1 MDRTI
6 HVNGQQ
12 IEAPTLNDQEK
23 NDREKVNQNNRPATH
38 ESIEISEKKEN
49 RMTLR
54 RQAQPNILVKVQDYL
69 FLFISHWKWFFISL
83 AICLGFAYYQIKNTP
98 NLYQRSAAIM
108 IKTDESGSATD
119 RALEELGMTH
129 TPTNVNNQIMAIT
142 TSEVAGEVVRRLNL
156 DVEYQRKGPFINTV
170 AYGNEV
176 PASVVFHNLEDTDGL
191 SFHLQIKPG
200 GKAIINQIVKNGEP
214 TNNVIKL
221 NVGQTIKT
229 SIGIITIQP
238 TESYNDMTDDE
249 YLVFRNDIQSATN
262 TVQSRLRAFLRSADT
277 SIIDLTY
284 NDSSPKRAEDIL
296 NSVVEVYNENWI
308 NDQNRMTVMTNQFI
322 HERLKMLE
330 NELSDVE
337 QRIAQ
342 YNADN
347 LTPDIASIGATAYE
361 SLSSSESEGTTTD
374 RQIYMVQ
381 YLMDYLSDG
390 TNTDQLLPAN
400 MGITNGNIE
409 TQISD
414 YNSTLLQRNSHLAH
428 SSLQNPLVR
437 DLDERLAVMKSS
449 IIQTLENELTRLSA
463 KKKDLASVYNQ
474 AVSQLSQNPAQ
485 ILYINSVGR
494 QRNVKEQLY
503 LFLLQKREEN
513 ELTQAFSA
521 YNSRLIEPPHGSWE
535 PISPTP
541 SHTYMMALIFGFAIP
556 AGLLVL
562 KEGFN
567 TVIRGRKDLEQLS
580 VPFVGEIPLDNN
592 SAKNNAKNDKLKK
605 KRHKKGKHHYEP
617 TPELVV
623 MEKSRNVMNEA
634 FRVVRSN
641 LEFILGFDRK
651 SNIVMVT
658 SLNPGSG
665 KTFITAN
672 LASSLGLNNRRVLA
686 IDLDMRKGSLSKYV
700 DRPTR
705 GVSNYLSGQI
715 PDYKSLIIQHD
726 YIDILPCGTLP
737 PNPSELLYS
746 DNFKRMLEEVR
757 REYDFVFLDCPPVE
771 VVADSAII
779 NRYSDMT
786 LFVVRA
792 QLMDRAFLPDLEHWY
807 TEKRYR
813 NLSVML
819 NGTTDAFSRYGYH
832 KYGYRYGY
840 HYGNYGYGYG
850 NSSN

>member
-1 MDRTI
+1 MDRNLNI
-6 HVNGQQ
+6 DGQHV
-12 IEAPTLNDQEK
+12 ESPTLTDTEK
-23 NDREKVNQNNRPATH
+23 NNSEKVSHNVKPTAH
-38 ESIEISEKKEN
+38 ESIDISEKKEN

-54 RQAQPNILVKVQDYL
+54 RQAQPNIMVKVQDYIFL
-69 FLFISHWKWFFISL
+69 FLSHWKWFLISL
-83 AICLGFAYYQIKNTP
+83 SICLCIAYYQIKNTP
-98 NLYQRSAAIM
+98 NLYERSAAIM
-108 IKTDESGSATD
+108 IKSEDSNNAAD
-119 RALEELGMTH
+119 RALEELGLNH
-129 TPTNVNNQIMAIT
+129 TPTNVKNQIMAIT

-176 PASVVFHNLEDTDGL
+176 PAKVVFHNLDDADDL
-191 SFHLQIKPG
+191 SFRLQIKPG
-200 GKAIINQIVKNGEP
+200 GKAIINQIVKNGVAS
-214 TNNVIKL
+214 NNVIKM
-221 NVGQTIKT
+221 NVGQTMKT

-238 TESYNDMTDDE
+238 TESYNETTQDD
-249 YLVFRNDIQSATN
+249 YLVFRNNIQKATN
-262 TVQSRLRAFLRSADT
+262 TVKGRLRAHLRSVDT
-277 SIIDLTY
+277 SIIDLVY
-284 NDSSPKRAEDIL
+284 NDSSPKRAEDVL
-296 NSVVEVYNENWI
+296 KTVVEVYNENWI

-322 HERLKMLE
+322 HERLRMLE
-330 NELSDVE
+330 DELSDVE
-337 QRIAQ
+337 HRIAQ

-347 LTPDIASIGATAYE
+347 LTPDITQIGSSAYSTLNASEA
-361 SLSSSESEGTTTD
+361 EGTTVD

-381 YLMDYLSDG
+381 YLMDYLADG
-390 TNTDQLLPAN
+390 THTDQLLPAN
-400 MGITNGNIE
+400 MGTSNANIE
-409 TQISD
+409 TQLNE
-414 YNSTLLQRNSHLAH
+414 YNATLLQRNSHLAH

-437 DLDERLAVMKSS
+437 DLDERLVVMKSS
-449 IIQTLENELTRLSA
+449 IMQTLENEMTRLTA

-474 AVSQLSQNPAQ
+474 AVSQLTQNPAQ

-494 QRNVKEQLY
+494 QKNVKEQLY

-513 ELTQAFSA
+513 ELKQAFSA

-541 SHTYMMALIFGFAIP
+541 SRTYMIALIFGFAIP
-556 AGLLVL
+556 AGLLIM

-592 SAKNNAKNDKLKK
+592 SAKSSAKNEKIKK
-605 KRHKKGKHHYEP
+605 SRHKKGKHHYEP

-641 LEFILGFDRK
+641 LEFILGFERK
-651 SNIVMVT
+651 SNMVMVT

-672 LASSLGLNNRRVLA
+672 LSSSLGLNNRRVLT

-746 DNFKRMLEEVR
+746 DKFKKLLEEVR
-757 REYDFVFLDCPPVE
+757 REYDYVFLDCPPVE

-779 NRYSDMT
+779 NRYCDMT

-813 NLSVML
+813 NLSVIL

-850 NSSN
+850 NSSD

>member
-1 MDRTI
+1 MERSI
-6 HVNGQQ
+6 
-12 IEAPTLNDQEK
+12 
-23 NDREKVNQNNRPATH
+23 KVNNVPTESPSLKDSEKSHSENTAHDTKSTTH
-38 ESIEISEKKEN
+38 ESIAISETKEN

-54 RQAQPNILVKVQDYL
+54 RQAQPNILVKVQDYAFL
-69 FLFISHWKWFFISL
+69 FLSHWKWFFISL
-83 AICLGFAYYQIKNTP
+83 AICLGIAYYQIKNTP
-98 NLYQRSAAIM
+98 NLYERSAAIM
-108 IKTDESGSATD
+108 IKSDETNSAAD
-119 RALEELGMTH
+119 RALEDLGLTH
-129 TPTNVNNQIMAIT
+129 APTNVNNQIMAIT

-156 DVEYQRKGPFINTV
+156 DVEYQRPGPFISNV
-170 AYGNEV
+170 AYGNDV
-176 PASVVFHNLEDTDGL
+176 PASVVFHNLDDTDDL
-191 SFHLQIKPG
+191 SFRLQIKPG
-200 GKAIINQIVKNGEP
+200 GQAVINQIVKNGEP
-214 TNNVIKL
+214 SNSVIRM
-221 NVGQTIKT
+221 NVGQTMKT

-238 TESYNDMTDDE
+238 TESYSEDTSDD
-249 YLVFRNDIQSATN
+249 YLVYRYNIQRATN
-262 TVQSRLRAFLRSADT
+262 TVKGRLRAHLRSVDT
-277 SIIDLTY
+277 SIIDLVY
-284 NDSSPKRAEDIL
+284 SDSSPRRAEDIL
-296 NSVVEVYNENWI
+296 NTVVEVYNENWI

-347 LTPDIASIGATAYE
+347 LTPDISQIGASAY
-361 SLSSSESEGTTTD
+361 STLNTSETEGTTLD
-374 RQIYMVQ
+374 RQIYMVE
-381 YLMDYLSDG
+381 YLMEYLADG
-390 TNTDQLLPAN
+390 AHTDQLLPAN
-400 MGITNGNIE
+400 IGTSNANIE
-409 TQISD
+409 TQLNE
-414 YNSTLLQRNSHLAH
+414 YNATLLQRNSHLAH

-449 IIQTLENELTRLSA
+449 IVQTLENELTRLVA
-463 KKKDLASVYNQ
+463 KKKDLATVYDH
-474 AVSQLSQNPAQ
+474 AVAQLSQNPAQ
-485 ILYINSVGR
+485 ILYVNSVGR
-494 QRNVKEQLY
+494 QKAVKEQLY

-513 ELTQAFSA
+513 ELSQAFSA

-535 PISPTP
+535 PVSPTP
-541 SHTYMMALIFGFAIP
+541 SHTYMMALIFGLGIP

-580 VPFVGEIPLDNN
+580 VPFVGEIPLDKVSDKVN
-592 SAKNNAKNDKLKK
+592 AKNNKLKK

-641 LEFILGFDRK
+641 LEFILGFERK
-651 SNIVMVT
+651 SNMVMVT

-672 LASSLGLNNRRVLA
+672 LSSSLGLNNRRVLA

-705 GVSNYLSGQI
+705 GISNYLSGQI

-746 DNFKRMLEEVR
+746 DRFKQLLEEVR
-757 REYDFVFLDCPPVE
+757 HEYDFVFLDCPPVE
-771 VVADSAII
+771 VVADSSII
-779 NRYSDMT
+779 NRYCDMT

-807 TEKRYR
+807 TEKRYH
-813 NLSVML
+813 NLSVIL